1 MYDYSDAYIVVRG
14 RITIEGSDNAKEIN
28 NKLIFKDNAPLR
40 SSILKI
46 NNLFIG
52 NAEDLDIVM
61 RMCNRLKYSDNYSL
75 ASRSF

>member
-52 NAEDLDIVM
+52 NAEDLDIAM
-61 RMCNRLKYSDNYSL
+61 PMYNRLEYSDNYSL
-75 ASRSF
+75 ASQSL